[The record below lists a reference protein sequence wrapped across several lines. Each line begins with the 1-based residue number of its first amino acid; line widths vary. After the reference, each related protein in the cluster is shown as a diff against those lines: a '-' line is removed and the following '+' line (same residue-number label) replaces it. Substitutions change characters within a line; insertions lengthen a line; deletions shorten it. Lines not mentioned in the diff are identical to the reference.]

1 MKVTLNLPD
10 GTSVVN
16 VAIVYQKYGQLY
28 CASRLLDSDIVK
40 DGAVFDLVQPQGKTK
55 EEDDE

>member
-40 DGAVFDLVQPQGKTK
+40 DGAVFDLVQPQEKTK

>member
-1 MKVTLNLPD
+1 MKVTLDLPD

-28 CASRLLDSDIVK
+28 CASKLMDSNSVK
-40 DGAVFDLVQPQGKTK
+40 DGAVFDLVQPQEKTK